1 MRCNAPTPDWRRIF
15 FMEEAPL
22 AANPPSLGSI
32 EPHAGLL
39 TLPPEGQL
47 LYKIMTVE
55 NLLRSNGGSYLRFN
69 RVDSYRI
76 VPAATRKTVSS
87 CPRISPGS
95 LFNQFRANV
104 TTWP

>member
-69 RVDSYRI
+69 RVDSSTGLSRRR
-76 VPAATRKTVSS
+76 PARRSAVAR
-87 CPRISPGS
+87 GS
-95 LFNQFRANV
+95 AQD
-104 TTWP
+104 P